1 MFIVNKNNTTKL
13 KFIPTGEL
21 KLTGSSLFR
30 YNLRTSEL
38 EEKRENTLQIER
50 LVSETGNII
59 PQNLL
64 EIIKLQEIAE
74 DEGVKDKIRQ
84 YRINATKIRRKLHA
98 WFNTEQGK
106 KKMSFITITFPS
118 GLSDDYIYKLFN
130 LYLTR
135 LRKNENLLSYLWVA
149 ERQKNGTLHYH
160 LLTTDDVY
168 IVQWNAI
175 MRDILINRYVKN
187 SSIFNGYNPINYNGI
202 DIAKNRKTG
211 AIINFAK
218 GVNKKAVSYYITKYI
233 TKNDT
238 KMNHFVWHCSRNI
251 SVLFTSVVIPDE
263 FLDDWAEKNNDKKV
277 FENEKL
283 SVYTGHSY
291 ICFEYLKELREVNQM
306 LYDTF
311 LIAEKHISNS
321 VNAHL

>member
-1 MFIVNKNNTTKL
+1 MYIVNEKNTTKL
-13 KFIPTGEL
+13 KFIPTAEI

-30 YNLRTSEL
+30 YNLKTSEL
-38 EEKRENTLQIER
+38 EEKRVNTLQIER

-64 EIIKLQEIAE
+64 ELIKLQEIAE
-74 DEGVKDKIRQ
+74 EEGKKDKTRQ
-84 YRINATKIRRKLHA
+84 YRINAPKIRRKLYA

-106 KKMSFITITFPS
+106 KKISFITITFPF
-118 GLSDDYIYKLFN
+118 GISDDYIYSLFN

-135 LRKNENLLSYLWVA
+135 LRKNEDLLSYLWVA

-168 IVQWNAI
+168 IVRWNEI

-187 SSIFNGYNPINYNGI
+187 NSVFDGYNPVNYNGI

-211 AIINFAK
+211 AVINFAK
-218 GVNKKAVSYYITKYI
+218 GENKKVVSQYITKYV

-238 KMNHFVWHCSRNI
+238 KMAHFVRH
-251 SVLFTSVVIPDE
+251 
-263 FLDDWAEKNNDKKV
+263 
-277 FENEKL
+277 
-283 SVYTGHSY
+283 
-291 ICFEYLKELREVNQM
+291 
-306 LYDTF
+306 
-311 LIAEKHISNS
+311 
-321 VNAHL
+321 